1 MSLFV
6 EQSFWIF
13 LILTVIMGGGAAFM
27 AGRSLASGWKPV
39 GLLLAYMIP
48 ATAGVRFLHFAL
60 FEAQLFSLQYFLA
73 HGLVLVGFA
82 LLGYR
87 ISVALRKVRY
97 AGLEEQDL
105 NPIAKVKRCFF
116 LSNPVPLRNYA
127 PKGQ

>member
-87 ISVALRKVRY
+87 MTRVSQMVTQYPWLYERSGTLAW
-97 AGLEEQDL
+97 
-105 NPIAKVKRCFF
+105 
-116 LSNPVPLRNYA
+116 RN
-127 PKGQ
+127 KT